1 MPLAL
6 ATSRPLAGQDGE
18 DEQPEP
24 GVRRK
29 RKIPLKKVVNFK
41 LAVLAKIVAN
51 LILWFSKI
59 ERRRRKIP
67 CDNCQQQKFVVA
79 HSAFTRMTM
88 P

>member
-18 DEQPEP
+18 DEQAEP

-41 LAVLAKIVAN
+41 LAI
-51 LILWFSKI
+51 
-59 ERRRRKIP
+59 R
-67 CDNCQQQKFVVA
+67 
-79 HSAFTRMTM
+79 
-88 P
+88 

>member
-1 MPLAL
+1 M
-6 ATSRPLAGQDGE
+6 
-18 DEQPEP
+18 
-24 GVRRK
+24 
-29 RKIPLKKVVNFK
+29 VNLK

-79 HSAFTRMTM
+79 HSTCGFHKDDDV
-88 P
+88 PSDDDGQV